1 MINANRGD
9 FKLEITVPP
18 NKHSGKLDGQAVI
31 SDAEGNLITILA
43 ENFSIAKIPGRKS
56 PVQVGV
62 DIEYKSY
69 EKYLA
74 PGRFIR
80 LAFRYSTSKES
91 RLGFVSLPITDPR
104 PKELKRYFTG

>member
-1 MINANRGD
+1 
-9 FKLEITVPP
+9 V
-18 NKHSGKLDGQAVI
+18 
-31 SDAEGNLITILA
+31 TILA

-56 PVQVGV
+56 AIKVDV

-80 LAFRYSTSKES
+80 LAFRYSTSKDS
-91 RLGFVSLPITDPR
+91 KLGFIALPITDPR
-104 PKELKRYFTG
+104 PQNFQRFLTGYNFALQNFFINKEITRMRTPD